1 MSRKTDLGM
10 IVTTPI
16 NFKSIQAL
24 DAFEAELKKQWSV
37 LNHNKQVHDGN
48 KVSFELLGVLP
59 DINRSFDSDDFL
71 KDLILKYADRE
82 TDQLIKTKWYMV
94 EPSDYFSGGF
104 SEYKLN
110 KQGLV
115 ERHVN
120 ISESLENPEFTQIDS
135 KETIFQDE
143 F

>member
-48 KVSFELLGVLP
+48 KVSFELRG
-59 DINRSFDSDDFL
+59 FY
-71 KDLILKYADRE
+71 LILTE
-82 TDQLIKTKWYMV
+82 VLIVM
-94 EPSDYFSGGF
+94 
-104 SEYKLN
+104 
-110 KQGLV
+110 
-115 ERHVN
+115 
-120 ISESLENPEFTQIDS
+120 ISLKI
-135 KETIFQDE
+135 
-143 F
+143 